1 MPPPSQPNANRRTKT
16 NDSSLWAVQL
26 TPTVSIPPA
35 SSAADRTMT
44 APATTNGRFLCRS
57 EQLIAQPDCHHP
69 FLWINRARLRCR
81 AHFFVVAAL
90 RRNAISVFV
99 NTSAARACCVGV
111 FVRSALMAR
120 VAFDDTSNVIFV
132 VLALMPL
139 KCKRRAYLRTPIRS
153 TSLLLVRYFVLLI
166 FIFFARHI
174 SNIKSLQLAVL
185 CLFDFGWFGLDHT
198 NAYPSQTQMLDA
210 LSR

>member
-1 MPPPSQPNANRRTKT
+1 MQILEFSKINEIHCIYECFLNITLFHWRGSKT
-16 NDSSLWAVQL
+16 QNW
-26 TPTVSIPPA
+26 
-35 SSAADRTMT
+35 
-44 APATTNGRFLCRS
+44 RS
-57 EQLIAQPDCHHP
+57 
-69 FLWINRARLRCR
+69 RLRCR

-90 RRNAISVFV
+90 RGDAISVFF
-99 NTSAARACCVGV
+99 NTSAARACCPGV

-132 VLALMPL
+132 LLALMPL
-139 KCKRRAYLRTPIRS
+139 KCKRRAYSHTHTPIGS

-198 NAYPSQTQMLDA
+198 NAYPSQNQMLDA

>member
-1 MPPPSQPNANRRTKT
+1 MQILEFSKINEIHCIYECFLNITLFHWRGSKT
-16 NDSSLWAVQL
+16 QNW
-26 TPTVSIPPA
+26 
-35 SSAADRTMT
+35 
-44 APATTNGRFLCRS
+44 RS
-57 EQLIAQPDCHHP
+57 
-69 FLWINRARLRCR
+69 RLRCR

-139 KCKRRAYLRTPIRS
+139 KCKRRAYSHTHTHAYRKYIAFARS
-153 TSLLLVRYFVLLI
+153 VFRSFD
-166 FIFFARHI
+166 FHFFARHI